1 MRRGKFYSSGCLTNK
16 ECFSINFATV
26 SGGDDKYESELLIAD
41 MFKQADEFATSR
53 DFHHYNNKVS
63 YNFTVVSLI
72 SK

>member
-1 MRRGKFYSSGCLTNK
+1 M
-16 ECFSINFATV
+16 
-26 SGGDDKYESELLIAD
+26 SGGDDKYESELLNAD
-41 MFKQADEFATSR
+41 MFQQADKFATSR